1 MRSREQLIKIVR
13 RSQTYAS
20 IIIFVSVFL
29 ICWKFAALDIT
40 EIQLSYW
47 GKSGWIGF
55 IWNSAICLFS
65 ISIFANSYLY
75 LKNNT
80 RIKSRNIFY
89 WLFGI
94 VSAALFMV
102 GIFNLEHRMI
112 HNVSA
117 GIYFLLYP
125 FSIFLFS
132 YLNRKYMTYLDW
144 KQTVAISASM
154 TVFPIAM
161 IQMFH
166 GMAIAEVAHAVL
178 VILYNIKISRH
189 E

>member
-1 MRSREQLIKIVR
+1 
-13 RSQTYAS
+13 
-20 IIIFVSVFL
+20 
-29 ICWKFAALDIT
+29 
-40 EIQLSYW
+40 
-47 GKSGWIGF
+47 
-55 IWNSAICLFS
+55 
-65 ISIFANSYLY
+65 
-75 LKNNT
+75 
-80 RIKSRNIFY
+80 
-89 WLFGI
+89 
-94 VSAALFMV
+94 
-102 GIFNLEHRMI
+102 MI